1 MYRSDDDLALL
12 AELAGVLDQTVT
24 EHGLS
29 SGTYLVLR
37 QLVRAEGATAI
48 TAMAEHLS
56 ADSQEVADMAG
67 RLAADGLAEVPGGG
81 LRVTDAGRDTGRG
94 GRGERQPSHARLR
107 RRAPAHR
114 DRLRACG
121 LDAKRTVHRRGS
133 ARIPRRRSDGR
144 ARVTA
149 ALGARTIAPILVVVV
164 LVGLIVVLSLRKRRN
179 P

>member
-1 MYRSDDDLALL
+1 VYRSDDDLALL

-24 EHGLS
+24 EYGLS

-81 LRVTDAGRDTGRG
+81 LRVTDAGRELVAEVEASANQAMRDYVVERPHTATVYGLVASMQSGRF
-94 GRGERQPSHARLR
+94 
-107 RRAPAHR
+107 
-114 DRLRACG
+114 
-121 LDAKRTVHRRGS
+121 TVEDLLEFLAEGPTDEHE
-133 ARIPRRRSDGR
+133 
-144 ARVTA
+144 
-149 ALGARTIAPILVVVV
+149 
-164 LVGLIVVLSLRKRRN
+164 
-179 P
+179 

>member
-37 QLVRAEGATAI
+37 QLVHVEGPTTI

-67 RLAADGLAEVPGGG
+67 RLAAAGLAEVPGGG
-81 LRVTDAGRDTGRG
+81 LRATDAGRDLVAEVETSANQAMRDYVVERPHTATVYGLVASMQSGRF
-94 GRGERQPSHARLR
+94 
-107 RRAPAHR
+107 
-114 DRLRACG
+114 
-121 LDAKRTVHRRGS
+121 TVEDLLEFLAEG
-133 ARIPRRRSDGR
+133 P
-144 ARVTA
+144 TEEQE
-149 ALGARTIAPILVVVV
+149 
-164 LVGLIVVLSLRKRRN
+164 
-179 P
+179 